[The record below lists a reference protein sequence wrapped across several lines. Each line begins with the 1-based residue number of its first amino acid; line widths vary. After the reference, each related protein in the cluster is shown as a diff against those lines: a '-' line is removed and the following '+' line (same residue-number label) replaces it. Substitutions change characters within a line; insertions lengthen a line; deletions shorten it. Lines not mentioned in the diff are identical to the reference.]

1 MSWLL
6 WREYRLN
13 RVILAAGAVGLLTP
27 YVIALLVVGIASM
40 IGEPPRN
47 AFKIACIWSI
57 VLSLATVAMLAGNA
71 IAGERADRSA
81 EFIAYLPLQRR
92 RTLASKWLLF
102 LITLAVVIGFNTLL
116 AMIMYGPPKVARHV
130 EPLQAFHWL
139 SWFMAIY
146 SFCWFFSSL
155 SSSPVLACSLGIT
168 TYFLL
173 YGVVLTVVLSVAD
186 GRLEGIPEYVPGLAK
201 DFEHQM
207 NAGHA
212 VIVVPAAIACYC
224 IGIWLYLRRPET

>member
-40 IGEPPRN
+40 IGERPRD
-47 AFKIACIWSI
+47 AFEIACIWSI

-102 LITLAVVIGFNTLL
+102 LITLAVVTGVNVLL
-116 AMIMYGPPKVARHV
+116 AVIILGPSNFARLFGPVEALHV
-130 EPLQAFHWL
+130 L
-139 SWFMAIY
+139 SWFLAIY
-146 SFCWFFSSL
+146 GFCWLFSSL
-155 SSSPVLACSLGIT
+155 SSSPVLACASGVTL
-168 TYFLL
+168 YFLL

-224 IGIWLYLRRPET
+224 IGTWLYLRRREP

>member
-40 IGEPPRN
+40 IGERPRD
-47 AFKIACIWSI
+47 AFEIACIWSI

-173 YGVVLTVVLSVAD
+173 YGVALNIVYV
-186 GRLEGIPEYVPGLAK
+186 GLEESRDYVPGLAEN
-201 DFEHQM
+201 FEQQIYTW
-207 NAGHA
+207 HA
-212 VIVVPAAIACYC
+212 VIVVPIAIACYC
-224 IGIWLYLRRPET
+224 IGIWLYLRRREP